1 MKARSEN
8 TVQLWSYVSTVWLNF
23 QEEVEAAGQ
32 TEGVVEEQILVEEE
46 EYCRLEAAAADCR
59 QTVEAEH

>member
-46 EYCRLEAAAADCR
+46 EYCRLEAAVGDCR